1 MYPKAQCFSGQGIAM
16 LVLCNGMPR
25 SASTWSYNV
34 AMALLRH
41 TAQEVYGGYDE
52 NLHRFLR
59 GLPASCAHA
68 VLKCHSLDAAGL
80 GLAQLQAAK
89 VIYTWRDLA
98 DATAS
103 FMTMFD
109 VDFERA
115 IAVMSSSLDLYR
127 RHRSN
132 GALILS
138 YEAITR
144 QPTESVAAV
153 ASYLNV
159 AERQELIAEIAEANS
174 FGRMREKVKEISSL
188 DYAERLVRHERTLD
202 IDAARCDRSDLYDPE
217 TLLHLD
223 HIRDGS
229 TGYGAGRLNQGQ
241 LRRLEELLR
250 EKRELGHR
258 VASPPSQSCRTLN
271 MVASETME

>member
-1 MYPKAQCFSGQGIAM
+1 M

-34 AMALLRH
+34 AMALLRR
-41 TAQEVYGGYDE
+41 TAEEVCGDYDE
-52 NLHRFLR
+52 NLHRFLC
-59 GLPASCAHA
+59 GLPASCVHA
-68 VLKCHSLDAAGL
+68 VLKCHSLDPAGR

-109 VDFERA
+109 VDFEHT
-115 IAVMSSSLDLYR
+115 IALMSNSLDLYR
-127 RHRSN
+127 RHRRN

-138 YEAITR
+138 YEAITQ

-159 AERQELIAEIAEANS
+159 AVRQEQVAEIAEANS
-174 FGRMREKVKEISSL
+174 FGRMRERVKEISMV
-188 DYAERLVRHERTLD
+188 DYGERLVRHDRT
-202 IDAARCDRSDLYDPE
+202 SYDPD
-217 TLLHLD
+217 TLLHID

-229 TGYGAGRLNQGQ
+229 TGYGASRLTQAQ
-241 LRRLEELLR
+241 LRRLDKLLR
-250 EKRELGHR
+250 EKGELG
-258 VASPPSQSCRTLN
+258 VAALPFMRDG
-271 MVASETME
+271 

>member
-1 MYPKAQCFSGQGIAM
+1 M

-34 AMALLRH
+34 AISLLRH

-52 NLHRFLR
+52 NLHRFLCD
-59 GLPASCAHA
+59 LPASCVHA

-80 GLAQLQAAK
+80 RLAQLQAAK
-89 VIYTWRDLA
+89 VVYTWRDLA

-103 FMTMFD
+103 FITMFD
-109 VDFERA
+109 VDFEN
-115 IAVMSSSLDLYR
+115 IISVMSSSLDLFLH
-127 RHRSN
+127 HRSN

-138 YEAITR
+138 YEAITQ

-159 AERQELIAEIAEANS
+159 AARQELVAEIAEANS
-174 FGRMREKVKEISSL
+174 FGRMREKVKELSTR
-188 DYAERLVRHERTLD
+188 DYAERLVRHERTSYV
-202 IDAARCDRSDLYDPE
+202 DAARSDRSYPYDPE

-223 HIRDGS
+223 HLRDGT
-229 TGYGAGRLNQGQ
+229 TGYGAGRLNQSQ

-250 EKRELGHR
+250 EKGDLG
-258 VASPPSQSCRTLN
+258 VNALSITPD
-271 MVASETME
+271 A

>member
-1 MYPKAQCFSGQGIAM
+1 M

-41 TAQEVYGGYDE
+41 TAQEVRGGYDE
-52 NLHRFLR
+52 NLHRFLC
-59 GLPASCAHA
+59 GLPASCVHA

-80 GLAQLQAAK
+80 GLAQVQAAK

-109 VDFERA
+109 VDFEHTIA
-115 IAVMSSSLDLYR
+115 IMSSSLDLYL

-138 YEAITR
+138 YKAIMHEPR
-144 QPTESVAAV
+144 ESVAAIA
-153 ASYLNV
+153 ASLNV
-159 AERQELIAEIAEANS
+159 AAHPELVAEIAEANS
-174 FGRMREKVKEISSL
+174 FGRMREKVEEISAL
-188 DYAERLVRHERTLD
+188 DYAQRLVRHDRTSYP
-202 IDAARCDRSDLYDPE
+202 DAAGCETSYAYDPE
-217 TLLHLD
+217 TLFQLN

-229 TGYGAGRLNQGQ
+229 TGYGVSRLTQGQ
-241 LRRLEELLR
+241 LRRLETLWR
-250 EKRELGHR
+250 EKGGLGLAALSAR
-258 VASPPSQSCRTLN
+258 PDP
-271 MVASETME
+271 

>member
-1 MYPKAQCFSGQGIAM
+1 M

-34 AMALLRH
+34 TIALLRR
-41 TAQEVYGGYDE
+41 TSEEVYGGYDE
-52 NLHRFLR
+52 NLHRFLS
-59 GLPASCAHA
+59 GLPASCVHA

-109 VDFERA
+109 VDFEHT
-115 IAVMSSSLDLYR
+115 IALMSSSLELYQ
-127 RHRSN
+127 RHRRN

-138 YEAITR
+138 YEAITQ

-153 ASYLNV
+153 ASYLNIAVRQEQV
-159 AERQELIAEIAEANS
+159 AEFAEANS
-174 FGRMREKVKEISSL
+174 FGRMRERVKEISML
-188 DYAERLVRHERTLD
+188 DYGERLVRHNRTSYFD
-202 IDAARCDRSDLYDPE
+202 DAHDRSYVYDPE

-229 TGYGAGRLNQGQ
+229 TGYGASRLTQAQ
-241 LRRLEELLR
+241 LHRLEELLG
-250 EKRELGHR
+250 EKG
-258 VASPPSQSCRTLN
+258 
-271 MVASETME
+271 

>member
-1 MYPKAQCFSGQGIAM
+1 M

-34 AMALLRH
+34 AMALLRC
-41 TAQEVYGGYDE
+41 TAVEVCGDYDE
-52 NLHRFLR
+52 NLHRFLC
-59 GLPASCAHA
+59 GLPASCVHA

-89 VIYTWRDLA
+89 VVYTWRDLA

-109 VDFERA
+109 VDFEHTVA
-115 IAVMSSSLDLYR
+115 LMSNSLDLYR
-127 RHRSN
+127 RHRRN

-138 YEAITR
+138 YEAITQ

-159 AERQELIAEIAEANS
+159 AVRQEQVAEIAEANS
-174 FGRMREKVKEISSL
+174 FGRMRQRVKEISML
-188 DYAERLVRHERTLD
+188 DYGERLVRHDRT
-202 IDAARCDRSDLYDPE
+202 SYDPD
-217 TLLHLD
+217 TLLHID

-229 TGYGAGRLNQGQ
+229 TGYGGSRLTQAQ
-241 LRRLEELLR
+241 LRRLEKLLR
-250 EKRELGHR
+250 EKGELD
-258 VASPPSQSCRTLN
+258 VAALPFMRDG
-271 MVASETME
+271 